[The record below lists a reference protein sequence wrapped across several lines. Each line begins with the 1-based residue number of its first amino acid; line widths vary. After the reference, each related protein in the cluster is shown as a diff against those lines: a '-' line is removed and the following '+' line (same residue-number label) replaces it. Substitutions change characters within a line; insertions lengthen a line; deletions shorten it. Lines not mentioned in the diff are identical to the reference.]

1 MTTGFIKEAR
11 HETMKVSYPAIFY
24 EEKIGNY
31 TVFFPD
37 FQQVTCGDDLA
48 DAEFM
53 AKDCLSLLITIEKED
68 RHKIP
73 KPTPIEDLDMHCI
86 DSEDWEYV
94 RSFVKMIEIDI

>member
-1 MTTGFIKEAR
+1 
-11 HETMKVSYPAIFY
+11 
-24 EEKIGNY
+24 
-31 TVFFPD
+31 
-37 FQQVTCGDDLA
+37 
-48 DAEFM
+48 M

-73 KPTPIEDLDMHCI
+73 KPTPIEALDMHCI